1 MQILY
6 VLGDY
11 LISKMQY
18 IADEVNKINK
28 ENTEGEFDMPKVYKN
43 GSTIENVF
51 ADTNLTKKTGSL
63 NRYEQ
68 CECYGIVDGKY
79 LVKYKVDGQNNYK
92 CGFVKY
98 NGGIK

>member
-11 LISKMQY
+11 LISKMDY
-18 IADEVNKINK
+18 IANEINNINENKDGDF
-28 ENTEGEFDMPKVYKN
+28 EMPKNYKN
-43 GSTIENVF
+43 GSTPEPVY

-63 NRYEQ
+63 NKWEE
-68 CECYGIVDGKY
+68 CLCYGIVDGRY
-79 LVKYKVDGQNNYK
+79 LVEYKVDGQNNYK